1 MKIKLNDISKMFGD
15 GEGIVK
21 AIDHVSYLFDD
32 TGLYFI
38 TGKSGSGKSTL
49 LNIIGGEEEP
59 TNGTVVF
66 DRSDFD
72 PTKEIAYVFQDE
84 NLVFS
89 LSLIDN
95 LRIVSGSDAEI
106 KKVLK
111 EVRLNKPFGTHV
123 NLLSKGERA
132 RLSIARAVLQKTPII
147 LLDEPTGNLD
157 AENSRQVYEILRGLA
172 KEKIIIVVSHDEA
185 TAMKFGDR
193 VIILQD
199 GHLVEEKVLHQKGGR
214 DVGISPWGEKTDGR
228 LSKRIMF
235 KYIFS
240 RFGQKKYKLV
250 FSFLSLFI
258 SSLLLFVSFN
268 VIFYDQEGLLK
279 RAVDASDVNLYQVF
293 KYNQDDN
300 SIPLGNGREFYI
312 KLTSQIDEEP
322 LKSSLTNVDGNNLQ
336 LFFGSEI
343 NIFNQNLVLSDGEIA
358 VSDYVADTN
367 NYSLNQ
373 NISILEKSFTISHI
387 VQTGYEANEG
397 KYSHSEFIDLAANDY
412 SFACINDSQF
422 VELTKLTGITA
433 LDYVSSTSGSHIV
446 NYSLSGVEDYTEG
459 RAPLDSSEIAVSQR
473 YVDNYFAGNS
483 ATVLNQDFTLS
494 SSRTMNYDL
503 SAYFAKFR
511 VVGIYNDTQQDNTIL
526 VSNSF
531 YNRIEI
537 PILYDGAT
545 QFYIRNQDLSSIV
558 SEITSGAYI
567 LSAPSIDPIQNG
579 MYVLGVLHNISDIF
593 ISIGFALLTLSFAI
607 ILNYSY
613 GNIKTSEK
621 DICLLKT
628 LGVKK
633 WVIRGIFVTMN
644 LLISLVVFILATLLG
659 SFVTVHLANY
669 FAQTYFLTFSVL
681 TNSLFSFLLTFVL
694 LLVIPFLVSIL
705 SVRKIDKC
713 TIANV
718 FKRNLA

>member
-84 NLVFS
+84 NLIFS

-214 DVGISPWGEKTDGR
+214 DVGISPWGEKTDGQ

-258 SSLLLFVSFN
+258 SSILLFVSFN
-268 VIFYDQEGLLK
+268 VVFYDQEGLLK
-279 RAVDASDVNLYQVF
+279 RAIDASDVNLYQVF
-293 KYNQDDN
+293 QYNQDDN
-300 SIPLGNGREFYI
+300 SIPLGNGREFFI
-312 KLTSQIDEEP
+312 RLTSQIDEEP
-322 LKSSLTNVDGNNLQ
+322 LKSSLIEADGNNLQ

-343 NIFNQNLVLSDGEIA
+343 NIFDQSIVLSDGEIGI
-358 VSDYVADTN
+358 SDYVADTS
-367 NYSLNQ
+367 NYALNQ
-373 NISILEKSFTISHI
+373 NVTILGKSFVISHI
-387 VQTGYEANEG
+387 VQTDYKVNEA
-397 KYSHSEFIDLAANDY
+397 KYSHSEFIDLAATDY
-412 SFACINDSQF
+412 SFACINDSQY

-433 LDYVSSTSGSHIV
+433 LDYVSSINSSHIV
-446 NYSLSGVEDYTEG
+446 NYSLSGMEDYVDG
-459 RAPLDSSEIAVSQR
+459 RAPLESSEITVSQR
-473 YVDNYFAGNS
+473 YVDNYFSGNN
-483 ATVLNQDFTLS
+483 AAVLNQDFTLS

-503 SAYFAKFR
+503 SAYFAKFKI
-511 VVGIYNDTQQDNTIL
+511 VGVYDDDQQDSTIF

-545 QFYIRNQDLSSIV
+545 QFYIRNQDLPSVV
-558 SEITSGAYI
+558 SEIASGAYI

-644 LLISLVVFILATLLG
+644 LLISLVVFVLATLLG

-669 FAQTYFLTFSVL
+669 FARTYFLTFSVL
-681 TNSLFSFLLTFVL
+681 TNSLYSFLLTFIL
-694 LLVIPFLVSIL
+694 LLVIPFLISIL

>member
-66 DRSDFD
+66 DRSDFN

-84 NLVFS
+84 NLIFS

-214 DVGISPWGEKTDGR
+214 DVGISPWEKTDGR

-258 SSLLLFVSFN
+258 SSILLFVSFN
-268 VIFYDQEGLLK
+268 VVFYDQEGLLK
-279 RAVDASDVNLYQVF
+279 RAIDASDVNLYQVF
-293 KYNQDDN
+293 QYNQDDN
-300 SIPLGNGREFYI
+300 SIPLGNGREFFI
-312 KLTSQIDEEP
+312 RLTSQIDEEP
-322 LKSSLTNVDGNNLQ
+322 LKSSLIEADGNNLQ

-343 NIFNQNLVLSDGEIA
+343 NIFDQSIVLSDGEIGI
-358 VSDYVADTN
+358 SDYVADTS
-367 NYSLNQ
+367 NYALNQ
-373 NISILEKSFTISHI
+373 NVTILGKSFVISHI
-387 VQTGYEANEG
+387 VQTDYKVNEA
-397 KYSHSEFIDLAANDY
+397 KYSHSEFIDLAATDY
-412 SFACINDSQF
+412 SFACINDSQY

-433 LDYVSSTSGSHIV
+433 LDYVSSINSSHIV
-446 NYSLSGVEDYTEG
+446 NYSLSGMEDYVDG
-459 RAPLDSSEIAVSQR
+459 RAPLESSEITVSQR
-473 YVDNYFAGNS
+473 YVDNYFSGNN
-483 ATVLNQDFTLS
+483 AAVLNQDFTLS

-503 SAYFAKFR
+503 SAYFAKFKI
-511 VVGIYNDTQQDNTIL
+511 VGVYDDDQQDSTIF

-545 QFYIRNQDLSSIV
+545 QFYIRNQDLPSVV
-558 SEITSGAYI
+558 SEIASGAYI

-644 LLISLVVFILATLLG
+644 LLISLVVFVLATLLG

-669 FAQTYFLTFSVL
+669 FARTYFLTFSVL
-681 TNSLFSFLLTFVL
+681 TNSLYSFLLTFIL
-694 LLVIPFLVSIL
+694 LLVIPFLISIL

>member
-268 VIFYDQEGLLK
+268 VVFYDQEGLLK
-279 RAVDASDVNLYQVF
+279 RAIDASDVNLYQVF
-293 KYNQDDN
+293 QYNQKDN
-300 SIPLGNGREFYI
+300 SVPLGNGRDFYLNLTDKIQEAPI
-312 KLTSQIDEEP
+312 KVIDANLNGNSVKYLYGDIDDLYEQ
-322 LKSSLTNVDGNNLQ
+322 NVYVQDN
-336 LFFGSEI
+336 
-343 NIFNQNLVLSDGEIA
+343 EIA
-358 VSDYVADTN
+358 ISDFLAEEGNYSINQYVNLNSKSLRISKIVATDYQIMKDKYDKDTFDNLADTN
-367 NYSLNQ
+367 YNFVVTNDNCYLDIIKDKGIYASDYFLDTAFNHKANYNLR
-373 NISILEKSFTISHI
+373 
-387 VQTGYEANEG
+387 A
-397 KYSHSEFIDLAANDY
+397 D
-412 SFACINDSQF
+412 
-422 VELTKLTGITA
+422 
-433 LDYVSSTSGSHIV
+433 
-446 NYSLSGVEDYTEG
+446 EDYLVG
-459 RAPLDSSEIAVSQR
+459 RAPVDSHEVAVSKA
-473 YVDNYFAGNS
+473 YVDRYLEGDSTKIINGEFKLD
-483 ATVLNQDFTLS
+483 TELTF
-494 SSRTMNYDL
+494 NYDL
-503 SAYFAKFR
+503 SAYFAKLE
-511 VVGIYNDTQQDNTIL
+511 VVGVYDGASEDAFL
-526 VSNSF
+526 VSENF
-531 YNRIEI
+531 FNRIEI
-537 PILYDGAT
+537 PLLYDGET
-545 QFYIRNQDLSSIV
+545 EFFIRNKSLKLLVSDIYHGSI
-558 SEITSGAYI
+558 I
-567 LSAPSIDPIQNG
+567 LNSPSADPIQNG